1 MSLVVGLFKDT
12 LRLTAASFI
21 VIVFGFG
28 VALLYGRRTAA
39 WGRRW
44 LTGWVLAYW
53 ILALPI
59 GAWMLSL
66 PAARSYH
73 PIETRAEARGAETI
87 VMLGGGIVSRT
98 ANGMAID
105 DLGPTAMRLIETARL
120 YKLLGDPL
128 VIVSGGPTQQD
139 LDPLRPEAA
148 AYKIA
153 IVRLGVPESRV
164 LVEDQSMTTRE
175 EAIVLKPILAA
186 RGITRFVLVTSPTHM
201 GRSLAT
207 FRSVGLDPVP
217 STSQVFSS
225 ETTWWTIAPTRGA
238 LTISDTAVYDYMATV
253 YYWMRGWL

>member
-1 MSLVVGLFKDT
+1 MSPVVGLFKDT

-21 VIVFGFG
+21 VIVFGCG

-59 GAWMLSL
+59 GAWMISQ
-66 PAARSYH
+66 PAARHYH
-73 PIETRAEARGAETI
+73 PIETRADAHGAGTI

-98 ANGMAID
+98 ANGMSID

-128 VIVSGGPTQQD
+128 VIVSGGNTQD
-139 LDPLRPEAA
+139 LDPPRTEAA

-153 IVRLGVPESRV
+153 MVRLGVPESRV

-175 EAIVLKPILAA
+175 EAILLKPILAA
-186 RGITRFVLVTSPTHM
+186 RGITRFVIVTSPTHM

-207 FRSVGLDPVP
+207 FRAVGLDPVP
-217 STSQVFSS
+217 STSQVFSG
-225 ETTWWTIAPTRGA
+225 ETEWWTIVPTRGA
-238 LTISDTAVYDYMATV
+238 LTISDTAVYDCMATV

>member
-1 MSLVVGLFKDT
+1 MSPVVGLFKDT

-59 GAWMLSL
+59 GAWMISQ
-66 PAARSYH
+66 PAARYYQ

-87 VMLGGGIVSRT
+87 VMLGGGIVSRI
-98 ANGMAID
+98 ASGMAFD

-120 YKLLGDPL
+120 YRLLGDPL
-128 VIVSGGPTQQD
+128 VIVSGGNTQD
-139 LDPLRPEAA
+139 LDPPRTEAA
-148 AYKIA
+148 AYKGA
-153 IVRLGVPESRV
+153 IVSLGVPASRV
-164 LVEDQSMTTRE
+164 LIEDQSMTTRE

-186 RGITRFVLVTSPTHM
+186 RGITQFVLVTSPTHM

-207 FRSVGLDPVP
+207 FRAVGLDPVP
-217 STSQVFSS
+217 STSHVFSS
-225 ETTWWTIAPTRGA
+225 ETKWWTIVPTREA

-253 YYWMRGWL
+253 YYWLRGWL